1 MKFKAPRQVYSFLVS
16 AALSGTFL
24 PTPIIVGPLPVS
36 SPLQV
41 HCWYN
46 YPSKLNLHSIVK
58 KLTSLTSNLSKSNS
72 IRLIIRDSYNFKT
85 CHYNK
90 FATQAYYYYY
100 YYYYYYCYHHYHYY
114 YQSFISF

>member
-24 PTPIIVGPLPVS
+24 STPIIVGPLPVS

-46 YPSKLNLHSIVK
+46 YPSKLNLPSIVK
-58 KLTSLTSNLSKSNS
+58 KLTSLTSNLSKSKS
-72 IRLIIRDSYNFKT
+72 ILLIIRDSYNFKT

-90 FATQAYYYYY
+90 FAQQANYYYYY
-100 YYYYYYCYHHYHYY
+100 YHYHYH